1 MGWYLVF
8 LLRALLY
15 ILLSLLCFCF
25 VSAILLHLDILQFRT
40 YLCCFLPK
48 LLLIF
53 CMLDTSFLYTSLVPS
68 LASPVCL
75 VFLYC
80 RLLWHLSL
88 TVNLPI
94 YHFLHS
100 FVLCLLYTIFL
111 LESFSF

>member
-15 ILLSLLCFCF
+15 ILLSLLCLSF
-25 VSAILLHLDILQFRT
+25 VSPILLHLDILQFRT

-53 CMLDTSFLYTSLVPS
+53 CMLGTSFLYTSLVPS

-75 VFLYC
+75 VFIYF

-88 TVNLPI
+88 TVNLQI
-94 YHFLHS
+94 YYFLY
-100 FVLCLLYTIFL
+100 LYFL
-111 LESFSF
+111 FL